1 MRYYTEVANREL
13 RERFEAAVLDWPKV
27 TMRIMFGCPSYQVAG
42 RLFAF
47 LVDAGVVITHLR
59 KADREALSQHCQ
71 IEEFQ
76 AGERTIAR
84 WGQVTVENERDLRY
98 VLPYVRKSYEEAL
111 GRASSLWLLED
122 GP

>member
-1 MRYYTEVANREL
+1 MRYYTEAADVEL
-13 RERFEAAVLDWPKV
+13 RERFEAEVLSWPKV
-27 TMRIMFGCPSYQVAG
+27 SKRAMFGCPSYQAAG

-59 KADREALSQHCQ
+59 KADRETLSKRC
-71 IEEFQ
+71 EVKSFQ
-76 AGERTIAR
+76 AGERTIER

-98 VLPYVRKSYEEAL
+98 VLPYVRRSYEEAL
-111 GRASSLWLLED
+111 DRASDIWSQEE